1 MQVPAIGE
9 EALIDEVHQR
19 LAQKYAHVSASEVSA
34 AVDAALTNFERS
46 SIRDFVPLLVE
57 RRASAQ
63 LAEGGLR
70 RPSNLRP
77 RSPEPGV
84 DRQAR

>member
-1 MQVPAIGE
+1 VPGIGE

-19 LAQKYAHVSASEVSA
+19 LVNRYAHLAPGDVSSA
-34 AVDAALTNFERS
+34 VEAALTRFGRS

-63 LAEGGLR
+63 LSSIS
-70 RPSNLRP
+70 PP
-77 RSPEPGV
+77 SPESGV
-84 DRQAR
+84 DRQTG

>member
-1 MQVPAIGE
+1 VWVPTAGE

-19 LAQKYAHVSASEVSA
+19 LAQKYAHVSPSEVSA
-34 AVDAALTNFERS
+34 AVDAALMNFERS

-63 LAEGGLR
+63 LAKGAVA
-70 RPSNLRP
+70 PAVVSAP
-77 RSPEPGV
+77 TT
-84 DRQAR
+84 

>member
-1 MQVPAIGE
+1 MPGIGE

-19 LAQKYAHVSASEVSA
+19 LVNRYAHLALGDVSSA
-34 AVDAALTNFERS
+34 VEAALTRFGHS

-63 LAEGGLR
+63 LSSIS
-70 RPSNLRP
+70 PP
-77 RSPEPGV
+77 SPEPGV
-84 DRQAR
+84 DRQTG

>member
-1 MQVPAIGE
+1 MRVPAIGE

-19 LAQKYAHVSASEVSA
+19 LAQKYTHVSPSDVSA
-34 AVDAALTNFERS
+34 AVDAALMNFERS

-63 LAEGGLR
+63 LAQDEVAQAVE
-70 RPSNLRP
+70 S
-77 RSPEPGV
+77 EPTV
-84 DRQAR
+84 T